1 MCSYCKRSGN
11 SKLNKVLQSIIADT
25 PLVKN
30 LENQSYLNILLNG
43 NKTLEER
50 FAEIDTENV
59 IEKMKNLKSDDQKIP
74 KPLKKA
80 IRKTK
85 LMKKFLNL

>member
-1 MCSYCKRSGN
+1 
-11 SKLNKVLQSIIADT
+11 
-25 PLVKN
+25 
-30 LENQSYLNILLNG
+30 
-43 NKTLEER
+43 
-50 FAEIDTENV
+50 
-59 IEKMKNLKSDDQKIP
+59 MKNLKSDDQKIP